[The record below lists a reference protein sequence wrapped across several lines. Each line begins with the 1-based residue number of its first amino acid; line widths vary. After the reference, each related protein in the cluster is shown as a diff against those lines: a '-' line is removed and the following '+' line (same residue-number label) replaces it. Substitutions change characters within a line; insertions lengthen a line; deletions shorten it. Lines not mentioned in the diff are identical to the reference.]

1 MYLKKAM
8 TSFSQRSLLKQP
20 KKVYL
25 TKPIMSSLEKNQLM
39 HQVQSDWLLPGISM
53 PDVKDILDALK
64 PYISLKKGVT
74 EAQLYRVLHRKMNKI
89 LEKRRICVQCY
100 RNY

>member
-1 MYLKKAM
+1 
-8 TSFSQRSLLKQP
+8 
-20 KKVYL
+20 
-25 TKPIMSSLEKNQLM
+25 MSSLEKNQLM

-64 PYISLKKGVT
+64 PYISLKRSHRSAVISC
-74 EAQLYRVLHRKMNKI
+74 LHRKMNKI

>member
-1 MYLKKAM
+1 M

-20 KKVYL
+20 KGLSYQAHYEL
-25 TKPIMSSLEKNQLM
+25 LEKNQLM

-64 PYISLKKGVT
+64 PYISLKK
-74 EAQLYRVLHRKMNKI
+74 ELQ
-89 LEKRRICVQCY
+89 KRSYIVSCIVK
-100 RNY
+100 

>member
-1 MYLKKAM
+1 MIEFKETNAVREIENVSEKSYDII
-8 TSFSQRSLLKQP
+8 FSTVP
-20 KKVYL
+20 IETAKKVYF

-64 PYISLKKGVT
+64 PYISLKK
-74 EAQLYRVLHRKMNKI
+74 ESQ
-89 LEKRRICVQCY
+89 KRSYIVSCIVK
-100 RNY
+100 